1 MKRILLTLAVT
12 GVFWGQPAATQFEAA
27 SVKSS
32 ADTTPGPARGFGRWS
47 GGPGTTSPGQFTAV
61 GISLKNILLRDAYQ
75 LQDFQYQAL
84 PWMDNEIY
92 DIVAKVPPGIT
103 TEQFHVM
110 LQNLLIERFKIE
122 SHHEP
127 RSRTSGELVVAK
139 GGSKLT
145 PSKFDPNAPMEAG
158 TPHLMRDPDGIPSL
172 PADSGPRPLMI
183 VPVTTRPEIA
193 MVTNRSTI
201 ANLVRL
207 LSGNLHLPIVD
218 KTGLQGE
225 FAFTL
230 HFKPEG
236 MASRTA
242 DSAAAELGPPNVY
255 DALQG
260 QLGLKLET
268 HKENIDVLVI
278 DKAEKAPIEN

>member
-1 MKRILLTLAVT
+1 
-12 GVFWGQPAATQFEAA
+12 
-27 SVKSS
+27 
-32 ADTTPGPARGFGRWS
+32 
-47 GGPGTTSPGQFTAV
+47 
-61 GISLKNILLRDAYQ
+61 
-75 LQDFQYQAL
+75 
-84 PWMDNEIY
+84 
-92 DIVAKVPPGIT
+92 
-103 TEQFHVM
+103 
-110 LQNLLIERFKIE
+110 
-122 SHHEP
+122 
-127 RSRTSGELVVAK
+127 
-139 GGSKLT
+139 
-145 PSKFDPNAPMEAG
+145 
-158 TPHLMRDPDGIPSL
+158 
-172 PADSGPRPLMI
+172 MI